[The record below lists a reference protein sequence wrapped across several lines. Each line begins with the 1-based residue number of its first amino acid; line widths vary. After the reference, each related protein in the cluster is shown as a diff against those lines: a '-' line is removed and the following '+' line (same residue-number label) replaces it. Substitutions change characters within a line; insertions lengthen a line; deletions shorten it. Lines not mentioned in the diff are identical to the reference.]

1 MKKFI
6 DISFLSIAWIVSILS
21 ILCFQETNDNFTLNC
36 SFDQQN
42 NAVPIN
48 EQQTFQNQIMIS
60 RGSTNAQRNISLGI
74 TKVLFTYPQPI
85 FVSQLNKSNVC

>member
-21 ILCFQETNDNFTLNC
+21 ILCFQETNDKFAPNW
-36 SFDQQN
+36 SFDQEN

-60 RGSTNAQRNISLGI
+60 RGCVDAQRTICLGT
-74 TKVLFTYPQPI
+74 TKVLFTYPQPS
-85 FVSQLNKSNVC
+85 FVSQSNQSNVC